1 MKTVHKS
8 VLIWYSA
15 EEMFNLVTDVDQYP
29 QFLPWCDH
37 AKVVTST
44 HEGMTAEIGIAMG
57 AVKQTFTT
65 QNSHSISSEG
75 RQVAMQLVNG
85 PFSKLEGTWD
95 FTSVGDNAQ
104 RACKTELRLKYGFDN
119 AVLAAL
125 VGPVFDKIAAT
136 MVDAFVKRA
145 DQVYAHG

>member
-15 EEMFNLVTDVDQYP
+15 QEMFDLVTDVDQYP
-29 QFLPWCDH
+29 QFLPWCAH
-37 AKVVTST
+37 SKVITASAQ
-44 HEGMTAEIGIAMG
+44 GMQAEIGIALG

-65 QNSHSISSEG
+65 QNTHIKG
-75 RQVAMQLVNG
+75 RQVAMKLLNG
-85 PFSKLEGTWD
+85 PFSRLDGTWD
-95 FTSVGDNAQ
+95 FTPLGNDSNQ
-104 RACKTELRLKYGFDN
+104 RACKTELRLNYGFDN

-145 DQVYAHG
+145 DQIYG

>member
-37 AKVVTST
+37 ASVVST
-44 HEGMTAEIGIAMG
+44 TPSGMSAEIGIAMG

-65 QNSHSISSEG
+65 QNTHTIHSKG
-75 RQVAMQLVNG
+75 RQVAMKLIDG
-85 PFSKLEGTWD
+85 PFSKLEGAWD
-95 FTSVGDNAQ
+95 FTPVGDISH

-145 DQVYAHG
+145 DQVYGQT

>member
-1 MKTVHKS
+1 MKSVHKS

-15 EEMFNLVTDVDQYP
+15 EEMFNLVTDVEQYP

-37 AKVVTST
+37 AKVITST
-44 HEGMTAEIGIAMG
+44 PESMQAEIGIAMS

-65 QNSHSISSEG
+65 ENKHIAG
-75 RQVAMQLVNG
+75 RQVAMKLVNG

-95 FTSVGDNAQ
+95 FTPVGDASQ
-104 RACKTELRLKYGFDN
+104 RACKTELHLKYGFDN

-145 DQVYAHG
+145 DQVYG

>member
-1 MKTVHKS
+1 MKSVHKS

-37 AKVVTST
+37 AKVITVSP
-44 HEGMTAEIGIAMG
+44 EGMQAEVGIAMG

-65 QNSHSISSEG
+65 QNTHVTG
-75 RQVAMQLVNG
+75 RQVAMKLING
-85 PFSKLEGTWD
+85 PFSKLEGKWD
-95 FTSVGDNAQ
+95 FTPVGDSAQ
-104 RACKTELRLKYGFDN
+104 RACKTELHLKYGFDN

-125 VGPVFDKIAAT
+125 VGPVFDKIAAS

-145 DQVYAHG
+145 DQVYG

>member
-1 MKTVHKS
+1 MKSVHKS

-37 AKVVTST
+37 AKVITVTPT
-44 HEGMTAEIGIAMG
+44 GMQAEIGIAMG

-65 QNSHSISSEG
+65 ENTHIAG
-75 RQVAMQLVNG
+75 RQVAMKLIKG

-95 FTSVGDNAQ
+95 FTPVGDAAQ
-104 RACKTELRLKYGFDN
+104 RACKTELHLKYGFDN

-125 VGPVFDKIAAT
+125 VGPVFDKIASSL
-136 MVDAFVKRA
+136 VDAFVKRA
-145 DQVYAHG
+145 DQVYGHR

>member
-1 MKTVHKS
+1 MKSVHKS

-15 EEMFNLVTDVDQYP
+15 EEMFNLVTTVDQYP

-37 AKVVTST
+37 AKVLATTES
-44 HEGMTAEIGIAMG
+44 GMQAEIGIALG
-57 AVKQTFTT
+57 VVKQTFTT
-65 QNSHSISSEG
+65 QNTHTISVKA
-75 RQVAMQLVNG
+75 RQVAMKLING

-95 FTSVGDNAQ
+95 FTPVGDISQ

-119 AVLAAL
+119 PVLAAL

-145 DQVYAHG
+145 DQVYG

>member
-1 MKTVHKS
+1 MKSVHKS

-15 EEMFNLVTDVDQYP
+15 EEMFNLVTDVDKYD

-37 AKVVTST
+37 AKVITQT
-44 HEGMTAEIGIAMG
+44 DAGMQAEVGIAMG

-65 QNSHSISSEG
+65 LNTHIIQPTG
-75 RQVAMQLVNG
+75 RQINMKLVNG
-85 PFSKLEGTWD
+85 PFSKLEGTWS
-95 FTSVGDNAQ
+95 FTPVGDAAQ
-104 RACKTELRLKYGFDN
+104 RACKTELHLKYGFDN

-125 VGPVFDKIAAT
+125 VGPVFDKIAAS

-145 DQVYAHG
+145 DQVYG